1 MGLSLGIAEIVQNN
15 HYLIMR
21 IQLFG
26 CIRFGRQLF
35 SLTFMI
41 SLIQH
46 TTDCSLIDILEMQ
59 KIKMSCEIQL

>member
-26 CIRFGRQLF
+26 CVRFGRQLF
-35 SLTFMI
+35 SLT
-41 SLIQH
+41 LIKH
-46 TTDCSLIDILEMQ
+46 TTDCSLIDMLEMQ
-59 KIKMSCEIQL
+59 KIKMSRNIQL